1 MGLLISQYFWNS
13 SHSHAVDI
21 RRYTDLAALI
31 DPSKAPKT
39 DRNLILEDAVRVI
52 GQLRVENN
60 QLRQL
65 NKLLEERVQE
75 QEAKRGH
82 ALYQQSVMMQG
93 GLNPSPR
100 ADGASTSRGT
110 AVHGLPQFTVL
121 VCLFH
126 RRCLISVAV
135 PYTWRFMGAVQ
146 VFLKLVD
153 LHLM

>member
-1 MGLLISQYFWNS
+1 M
-13 SHSHAVDI
+13 
-21 RRYTDLAALI
+21 RRYTELAALI

-100 ADGASTSRGT
+100 ADGASTSRGPVVQGACR
-110 AVHGLPQFTVL
+110 AVRIASCPVMQS
-121 VCLFH
+121 
-126 RRCLISVAV
+126 ISGCEIV
-135 PYTWRFMGAVQ
+135 P
-146 VFLKLVD
+146 
-153 LHLM
+153 